1 MQNEQLTG
9 EFFLERMTDAE
20 KERARRVESILPALR
35 EHAAD
40 SDANG
45 DFYRPHKDTLREA
58 GLLGLVVPE
67 AYGGLGGT
75 LRDLTAAT
83 FAMGSACP
91 STALAYFF
99 HCSSVSRGL
108 LALEA
113 VEASKFSAE
122 DAPIVA
128 HTVRAF
134 GEKVLRKMGQEGKLL
149 GNFAS
154 ETAKSSQSA
163 VFISSEA
170 TKTDGGWL
178 LNGTKSF
185 GCNTGVADEYLV
197 AAKLAGY
204 DTAEGLAMFFVKQ
217 NADGVTERNK
227 WDSLGMRGTS
237 SQGIVMENV
246 FVADDEALTIPGAFV
261 TMMQMSR
268 GSLLGNQVAISA
280 LYLGAAKQAYD
291 FALDFTMGMKFKD
304 TGRPIASSPFHQEL
318 IGKMTVDLETGRL
331 WLLRQLDLETSEP
344 PLLPKPLVIQQWRMC
359 KGVASEAALNVVQG
373 ALKMCGT
380 SNTGNSGVIARM
392 LRDVSMGLVMAFP
405 PERGRLEAA
414 KMIVDGH
421 GQSVFSV

>member
-1 MQNEQLTG
+1 MPQLTG
-9 EFFLERMTDAE
+9 QFFLERMTDAE
-20 KERARRVESILPALR
+20 IERAQRVESVLPTLR
-35 EHAAD
+35 QHAAE

-45 DFYRPHKDTLREA
+45 RFYPAHKDTLREA

-75 LRDLTAAT
+75 LRDLAAAT
-83 FAMGSACP
+83 FAMGTACP

-113 VEASKFSAE
+113 VEAGKFNDE
-122 DAPIVA
+122 DAPLVQ
-128 HTVRAF
+128 AF
-134 GEKVLRKMGQEGKLL
+134 GEKVLRKMGEEGKLL

-154 ETAKSSQSA
+154 ETAKSSKSA

-170 TKTDGGWL
+170 KKTEGGWL
-178 LNGTKSF
+178 LNGVKSF

-197 AAKLAGY
+197 ACKLEGY
-204 DTAEGLAMFFVKQ
+204 DTAEGLTMFFVKQ
-217 NADGVTERNK
+217 DAPGVTERNT
-227 WDSLGMRGTS
+227 WDSLGMRATS
-237 SQGIVMENV
+237 SQGIEMKDV
-246 FVADDEALTIPGAFV
+246 FVPDDEALAVPGAFV

-268 GSLLGNQVAISA
+268 GSLLGNQMAISA

-291 FALDFTMGMKFKD
+291 FALTFTTDMKFKD
-304 TGRPIASSPFHQEL
+304 SGLPIATSPFHQEL
-318 IGKMTVDLETGRL
+318 IGKMTVELETGRL

-344 PLLPKPLVIQQWRMC
+344 PLLPKPLVIRQWRMC
-359 KGVASEAALNVVQG
+359 KGVAAEASLNVVQG
-373 ALKMCGT
+373 AMKMCGT

-414 KMIVDGH
+414 QMVVEGH
-421 GQSVFSV
+421 GQDVFSV

>member
-1 MQNEQLTG
+1 MEQLTG
-9 EFFLERMTDAE
+9 QFFLERMTDAE
-20 KERARRVESILPALR
+20 IERAKRVESVLPSLR
-35 EHAAD
+35 QHAAE
-40 SDANG
+40 SDADG
-45 DFYRPHKDTLREA
+45 SFYPAHKDTLREA

-67 AYGGLGGT
+67 EYGGLGGT
-75 LRDLTAAT
+75 LRDLSAAT
-83 FAMGSACP
+83 FAIGTACP

-113 VEASKFSAE
+113 VESGKFNDE
-122 DAPIVA
+122 DAPIVK
-128 HTVRAF
+128 AF
-134 GEKVLRKMGQEGKLL
+134 GEKVLRKMGEEGKLL

-154 ETAKSSQSA
+154 ETAKSSKSA

-170 TKTDGGWL
+170 KKTEGGWL
-178 LNGTKSF
+178 LNGVKSF

-197 AAKLAGY
+197 ACKLEGY
-204 DTAEGLAMFFVKQ
+204 DTAEGLTMFFVKQ
-217 NADGVTERNK
+217 DATGVTERNK
-227 WDSLGMRGTS
+227 WDSLGMRATS
-237 SQGIVMENV
+237 SQGIEMVDV
-246 FVADDEALTIPGAFV
+246 FVPDEEALAVPGAFV

-268 GSLLGNQVAISA
+268 GSLLGNQMAISA

-291 FALDFTMGMKFKD
+291 FALNFTTDMKFKD
-304 TGRPIASSPFHQEL
+304 SGLPIATSPFHQEL

-344 PLLPKPLVIQQWRMC
+344 PLLPKPLVIRQWRMC

-373 ALKMCGT
+373 AMKMCGT

-414 KMIVDGH
+414 KMVVEGH
-421 GQSVFSV
+421 GQDVFSV

>member
-1 MQNEQLTG
+1 MNNFPLTAQH
-9 EFFLERMTDAE
+9 FLERMTEAE
-20 KERARRVESILPALR
+20 KARAERVEKILPILR
-35 EHAAD
+35 QHAATA
-40 SDANG
+40 DAAG
-45 DFYRPHKDTLREA
+45 DYYRPHKETLRDA

-67 AYGGLGGT
+67 AFGGLGGT
-75 LRDLTAAT
+75 LRDLTGAT
-83 FAMGSACP
+83 FALGTACP

-113 VEASKFSAE
+113 VEAGKFSLE
-122 DAPIVA
+122 DAPV
-128 HTVRAF
+128 VQAF
-134 GEKVLRKMGQEGKLL
+134 GKKVLGKMGQEGKLL

-154 ETAKSSQSA
+154 ESAKSSKSA

-170 TKTDGGWL
+170 TKTEGGWL

-197 AAKLAGY
+197 AAKLHGY
-204 DTAEGLAMFFVKQ
+204 ETAEGLAMFFVKQ
-217 NADGVTERNK
+217 DAPGVTERSQ
-227 WDSLGMRGTS
+227 WDSLGMRATA

-246 FVADDEALTIPGAFV
+246 YVPEEDALTIPGAFV

-268 GSLLGNQVAISA
+268 GSLLGNQLAIA
-280 LYLGAAKQAYD
+280 AIYLGAAKQAYD
-291 FALDFTMGMKFKD
+291 FALDFTTKMTFKD
-304 TGRPIASSPFHQEL
+304 TGLPIATSPFHQEL

-344 PLLPKPLVIQQWRMC
+344 PLLPKQQVIQQWRLC
-359 KGVASEAALNVVQG
+359 KGVAAEAALNVAQG

-392 LRDVSMGLVMAFP
+392 LRDITMGLVMAFP

-414 KMIVDGH
+414 KMVVEGL
-421 GQSVFSV
+421 GQDVFSV

>member
-1 MQNEQLTG
+1 MENLTG
-9 EFFLERMTDAE
+9 QFFLERMTDAE
-20 KERARRVESILPALR
+20 IKRAQRVESVLPALR
-35 EHAAD
+35 QHAAE

-45 DFYRPHKDTLREA
+45 DFYRPHKETLRDA

-67 AYGGLGGT
+67 AYGGLGGN
-75 LRDLTAAT
+75 LRDLAAAT
-83 FAMGSACP
+83 FAMGTACP

-113 VEASKFSAE
+113 VEAGKFNDD
-122 DAPIVA
+122 DAANVK
-128 HTVRAF
+128 AF

-154 ETAKSSQSA
+154 ETAKSSKSA

-170 TKTDGGWL
+170 KKVEGGWL
-178 LNGTKSF
+178 LNGIKSF
-185 GCNTGVADEYLV
+185 GCNTGVADEYLI
-197 AAKLAGY
+197 AAKLEGY

-217 NADGVTERNK
+217 DAPGVTERSS
-227 WDSLGMRGTS
+227 WDSLGMRATA
-237 SQGIVMENV
+237 SQGIEMEDV
-246 FVADDEALTIPGAFV
+246 FVPEEEALGVPGAFV

-268 GSLLGNQVAISA
+268 GSLLGNQLAISA

-291 FALDFTMGMKFKD
+291 FALNFTTELKFKD
-304 TGRPIASSPFHQEL
+304 SGLPIASSPFHQEL
-318 IGKMTVDLETGRL
+318 IGKMTVDLETARL

-344 PLLPKPLVIQQWRMC
+344 PLLAKPLVIRQWRLC
-359 KGVASEAALNVVQG
+359 KGVASEAALNVAQG
-373 ALKMCGT
+373 AMKMCGT

-414 KMIVDGH
+414 KMVVEGH
-421 GQSVFSV
+421 GQDVFSV